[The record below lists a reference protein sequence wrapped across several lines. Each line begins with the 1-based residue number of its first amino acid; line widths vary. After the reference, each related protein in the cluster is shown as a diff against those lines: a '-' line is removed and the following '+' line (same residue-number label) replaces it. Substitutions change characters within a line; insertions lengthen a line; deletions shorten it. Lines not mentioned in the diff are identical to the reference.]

1 MNALLSNINFG
12 LLKSFLSPSILHHFS
27 TFFFHNCVYNAFL
40 TYWIEKHLDQ
50 IKRDQIRL
58 RIVIWKKFNWLK
70 PGFYA
75 PVRMPNI
82 WWVLSEISNVVAIFL
97 LAIFSARSSP
107 APDYLYVTSSLS
119 RKWYVYWHSKL
130 FALTTLFATRH
141 FEVFFVARKL
151 MILLLEHAS
160 MMWYKVMSPAPLY
173 PLYPLLCSS

>member
-12 LLKSFLSPSILHHFS
+12 LLQSFLSPSILHHFS

-58 RIVIWKKFNWLK
+58 RIVIWKKIQLTE
-70 PGFYA
+70 A
-75 PVRMPNI
+75 R
-82 WWVLSEISNVVAIFL
+82 VL
-97 LAIFSARSSP
+97 FSARSSP

-173 PLYPLLCSS
+173 PLLCSS